1 MTSPHV
7 LIGRYLDDIESGDR
21 PPLYERLA
29 EKCIVDHFMS
39 GAIDADEFHY
49 YCHRFRRGVG
59 RDVKHIAR
67 RAA

>member
-1 MTSPHV
+1 MSPHV

-29 EKCIVDHFMS
+29 EKCIVDQFMS

-49 YCHRFRRGVG
+49 YCHRFCRGVG

>member
-1 MTSPHV
+1 MSPHV

-39 GAIDADEFHY
+39 DAIDAEEFHY
-49 YCHRFRRGVG
+49 YCERFRRAVG
-59 RDVKHIAR
+59 HDVAQNAR